1 MQQGSTTNAPSVFPG
16 LHESLRAVLAERL
29 GWTDL
34 REVQER
40 AYRAVAAKND
50 VLVLAPTAGGKSEA
64 ALIPVVDDILK
75 SGAPG
80 VACIYLSP
88 LKALINDQEER
99 IAAFC
104 RPTGLSLA
112 KWHGDVPKGGRGWKE
127 GEAPQF
133 LLITPESL
141 EVLLHEKD
149 LCADLANLK
158 YVIADELHAFVESER
173 GVHVKV
179 LLDRLDRIA
188 RRPPQRIGLSA
199 TVGNPEEVLAWFSPG
214 AKKKQVV
221 AVPAPPAEKR
231 FRFVVEPDPGRRTE
245 ALARLVA
252 GKKALVFVNSRGAAE
267 GIVQAAAGR
276 IRNLCIHHSSVS
288 AAKKKEAEEAF
299 HGGEGACI
307 VCTSTLELGID
318 IGDLD
323 IVVQAGPPDSVSSF
337 LQRMGRAGRRDRP
350 ANVAWLLSDPR
361 ELLVSCAILECAKE
375 KQVEPLVP
383 LKKPYA
389 VFVQQLF
396 LLVAAVKRI
405 GRGTLARELLA
416 LPAFAGIS
424 EEEFDRILA
433 YLAAEGYLDSDG
445 DMLMPGP
452 ALEREFGRSN
462 YRDLYSVIA
471 GGGEYRAVTPDG
483 EPVGMVD
490 ARFAHREN
498 PGDFALGG
506 STWSVVKCDE
516 SHDLVV
522 VVPGGGGITS
532 ARIFTSPGEEASLSP
547 VVCAAV
553 QRIAARGA
561 STLPLGETEQE
572 ILRGVLCSCPRDLP
586 AAGLAIR
593 EEKEN
598 SGKAAVVYSF
608 HGARF
613 NRVLAYLIRGRLKK
627 TEVRYDD
634 ERVRVFRA
642 GKEGAAEK
650 VAGAIREIA
659 AAPYDENGA
668 FLLLPAHPASKF
680 ARCLPEDLART
691 QALADHYRLGG
702 CLALLAEEPVTIL
715 PGPAQKSRGP
725 DQFKRTDGVS

>member
-1 MQQGSTTNAPSVFPG
+1 
-16 LHESLRAVLAERL
+16 
-29 GWTDL
+29 
-34 REVQER
+34 VQER
-40 AYRAVAAKND
+40 AYRAIAQKND

-64 ALIPVVDDILK
+64 ALIPVVDDLLK
-75 SGAPG
+75 SGAAG

-99 IAAFC
+99 IAAFA

-149 LCADLANLK
+149 LRADLANVK

-173 GVHVKV
+173 GVHAKV

-188 RRPPQRIGLSA
+188 KNPVQRIGLSA
-199 TVGNPEEVLAWFSPG
+199 TVGNPGEVLAWFSPG
-214 AKKKQVV
+214 RRKKQVV
-221 AVPAPPAEKR
+221 SVPAPPAEKR
-231 FRFVVEPDPGRRTE
+231 FRFVVEPDPVRRIE

-252 GKKALVFVNSRGAAE
+252 GKKALVFVNSRAGAE
-267 GIVQAAAGR
+267 EIVQQAAGT
-276 IRNLCIHHSSVS
+276 IPNLSIHHSSVS

-299 HGGEGACI
+299 HGRGGACI

-361 ELLVSCAILECAKE
+361 ELLTSCAILECAKE

-383 LKKPYA
+383 LEKPYA
-389 VFVQQLF
+389 VLVQQLF
-396 LLVAAVKRI
+396 LRIAAAKRA
-405 GRGTLARELLA
+405 GRGTLARELLG
-416 LPAFAGIS
+416 LPAFAGIAG
-424 EEEFDRILA
+424 EEFDRILA
-433 YLAAEGYLDSDG
+433 FLAEEGYLDADG
-445 DMLMPGP
+445 DMLMPGT

-471 GGGEYRAVTPDG
+471 GGGEYRAVTPEG

-490 ARFAHREN
+490 ARFARREN
-498 PGDFALGG
+498 LGDFALGG
-506 STWSVVKCDE
+506 ATWSVVKCDE
-516 SHDLVV
+516 SHNLVV
-522 VVPGGGGITS
+522 VVPGSGGIRS
-532 ARIFTSPGEEASLSP
+532 GRIFTSPGEEASLSP
-547 VVCAAV
+547 VIAGAV

-561 STLPLGETEQE
+561 STLPLGEAEQE
-572 ILRGVLCSCPRDLP
+572 VLTAALRSCPEGLP

-593 EEKEN
+593 EEKGT
-598 SGKAAVVYSF
+598 SGKAVVVYSF
-608 HGARF
+608 HGSRF
-613 NRVLAYLIRGRLKK
+613 NRVFAYLLRGRLKK
-627 TEVRYDD
+627 AEVRYDD

-642 GKEGAAEK
+642 GKEGGAER
-650 VAGAIREIA
+650 VAEAIRAIA
-659 AAPYDENGA
+659 AAPAEENGA
-668 FLLLPAHPASKF
+668 FLPLPARAASKF
-680 ARCLPEDLART
+680 ARCLLDDLARR
-691 QALADHYRLGG
+691 QALADYYRLESCMAILGT
-702 CLALLAEEPVTIL
+702 EPVTIL
-715 PGPAQKSRGP
+715 PGP
-725 DQFKRTDGVS
+725 DQFKKTDYVS

>member
-1 MQQGSTTNAPSVFPG
+1 MQQGSTTTPSVFPG
-16 LHESLRAVLAERL
+16 LHESLKSVLAERL
-29 GWTDL
+29 GWTEL

-40 AYRAVAAKND
+40 AYRAIAQKND

-99 IAAFC
+99 IAAFA

-127 GEAPQF
+127 SEAPQF

-149 LCADLANLK
+149 LRADLANLR

-173 GVHVKV
+173 GVQMKV

-188 RRPPQRIGLSA
+188 RQPVQRIGLSA

-221 AVPAPPAEKR
+221 AVPALPAEKR
-231 FRFVVEPDPGRRTE
+231 FRFVVEPDPARRID

-252 GKKALVFVNSRGAAE
+252 KKKALVFVNSRAGAE
-267 GIVQAAAGR
+267 EIVQQAAG
-276 IRNLCIHHSSVS
+276 IIPNLSIHHSSVS
-288 AAKKKEAEEAF
+288 AAKKKEAEAAF
-299 HGGEGACI
+299 HSDDGACI

-361 ELLVSCAILECAKE
+361 ELLTSCAILECARE

-383 LKKPYA
+383 LQKPYA
-389 VFVQQLF
+389 VLVQQLF
-396 LLVAAVKRI
+396 LYVAAAKRA
-405 GRGTLARELLA
+405 GRGTLARDLLA
-416 LPAFAGIS
+416 LPAFAGITGD
-424 EEEFDRILA
+424 EFDRILA
-433 YLAAEGYLDSDG
+433 YLTEGGYLDADG
-445 DMLMPGP
+445 DIILPGP

-471 GGGEYRAVTPDG
+471 GGGEYRAVTPEG

-490 ARFAHREN
+490 ARFARREN

-516 SHDLVV
+516 SHGLVV
-522 VVPGGGGITS
+522 VVPGGGGTRS
-532 ARIFTSPGEEASLSP
+532 GRIFTSPGEEASLSP
-547 VVCAAV
+547 VIAGAV

-561 STLPLGETEQE
+561 STLPLGEAEQE
-572 ILRGVLCSCPRDLP
+572 ILAAALHNFPEGLP
-586 AAGLAIR
+586 AAGLALR
-593 EEKEN
+593 EEKGTA
-598 SGKAAVVYSF
+598 GKAVVVYSF
-608 HGARF
+608 HGSRF
-613 NRVLAYLIRGRLKK
+613 NRVLAYLLRGRLKK

-642 GKEGAAEK
+642 GKEGATGR
-650 VAGAIREIA
+650 VADAIREIA
-659 AAPYDENGA
+659 AAPPGEAGA
-668 FLLLPAHPASKF
+668 FLPLPAPAASKF
-680 ARCLPEDLART
+680 ARCLPEDLIRR
-691 QALADHYRLGG
+691 QALADYYRLDG
-702 CLALLAEEPVTIL
+702 CLAILGSGPVTVL
-715 PGPAQKSRGP
+715 PGP
-725 DQFKRTDGVS
+725 DQFKRTDRVT